1 MMTMLRRQPEFV
13 ACLAFGLFS
22 SAAVLLAAGLTL
34 QAGVLA
40 LLVVAMSGLLG
51 KRLQALQQSRQ
62 QAMEDYL
69 AAQARFGEAV
79 VPVWKNHIEAS
90 RSQME
95 SAVNALSERFGNIVD
110 KLDEALRT
118 ATQATDAIEGGGLGA
133 LFSRSESDLR
143 AMVTL
148 AESTSASL
156 ERMLAKVQG
165 LDRFVAELK
174 DMADGVARIAQ
185 QTNLLSLNAAIE
197 AARAGELGRGF
208 AVVAQEFGMLSKQS
222 GDTGRRIAEKVGI
235 ISQAIIDTCTLA
247 RESVA
252 VEDGSLHAVHDTID
266 RVMNDFKG
274 VTGALQ
280 QSSDLLQAESMSIQV
295 EINQSLVEMQF
306 QDRVSQ
312 IMTQV
317 NKNLER
323 LPQVLQEQTRYYA
336 QTRVLPTPDAELL
349 LTELK
354 STYVMA
360 DQHVIHE
367 GGQVTQSNTTDISF
381 F

>member
-1 MMTMLRRQPEFV
+1 M
-13 ACLAFGLFS
+13 A
-22 SAAVLLAAGLTL
+22 
-34 QAGVLA
+34 
-40 LLVVAMSGLLG
+40 
-51 KRLQALQQSRQ
+51 
-62 QAMEDYL
+62 DYL
-69 AAQARFGEAV
+69 AAQARFGETV
-79 VPVWKNHIEAS
+79 IPVWKNHIESS

-110 KLDEALRT
+110 KLDAALRT

-133 LFSRSESDLR
+133 LFSRSETDLR
-143 AMVTL
+143 AMVALQEAT
-148 AESTSASL
+148 TASM
-156 ERMLAKVQG
+156 EKMLAKVQG
-165 LDRFVAELK
+165 LDRFVVELK

-185 QTNLLSLNAAIE
+185 QTNLLALNAAIE

-208 AVVAQEFGMLSKQS
+208 AVVAQEFRMLSNQS

-235 ISQAIIDTCTLA
+235 ISKAIIDTCTMA
-247 RESVA
+247 HESVA
-252 VEDGSLHAVHDTID
+252 AEDGSLQTVHDTID

-274 VTGALQ
+274 VTGAFQ
-280 QSSDLLQAESMSIQV
+280 QSSDLLQTESMSIQV
-295 EINQSLVEMQF
+295 EVNQSLVEMQF

-312 IMTQV
+312 IMTQLK
-317 NKNLER
+317 KNMDC
-323 LPQVLQEQTRYYA
+323 LPQTLQEQSQHYA

-354 STYVMA
+354 KSYVMA

-367 GGQVTQSNTTDISF
+367 GGEVTQSNASDISF